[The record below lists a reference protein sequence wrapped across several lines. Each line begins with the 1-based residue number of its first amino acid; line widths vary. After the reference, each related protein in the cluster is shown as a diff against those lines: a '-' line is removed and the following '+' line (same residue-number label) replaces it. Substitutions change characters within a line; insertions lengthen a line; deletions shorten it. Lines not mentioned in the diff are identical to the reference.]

1 MNNIESKRLQGVEES
16 STLAMAA
23 LAREYK
29 LKGID
34 VISLSLGEPDFK
46 TPNHICEG
54 AKTAIDSGN
63 YFSYPPVPGY
73 LDLREAISKKFKEE
87 NNLLYNPSEIIV
99 SNGVKH
105 SITNVM
111 FSILNKGDEVL
122 VFAPFW
128 VSYSA
133 IIKLADGVP
142 VYLNSTIE
150 NDFKPTPEQLKKSI
164 TNKTKAII
172 FSSPCNPTGTVF
184 SKKDLEDYS
193 DILIDYPNI
202 IIISDEIYEHINFT
216 EEHFSIGS
224 LDRMAHRTITLNGF
238 SKGFAMTGW
247 RLGYLGAPSKIAKAI
262 NKMQGQTTSANCSI
276 AQRAGLVAL
285 NGGNDCALEMKREY
299 LKRRDIFYD
308 LLSKIEKLTLNKPQ
322 GAFYFFPEITNY
334 LGNKTE
340 EGKKISSA
348 NDLAIYLLE
357 DAKVSLVP
365 GEDFGAP
372 NCIRLSYAASEK
384 ELIEASQRIEL
395 SLSKL
400 N

>member
-1 MNNIESKRLQGVEES
+1 MNRKESLRLQNVEES

-29 LKGID
+29 SKGID

-46 TPNHICEG
+46 TPEHICKG
-54 AKTAIDSGN
+54 AKDAIDSGN

-73 LDLREAISKKFKEE
+73 LDLREAISQKFKNE
-87 NNLLYNPSEIIV
+87 NNLSYSPNEIIV

-111 FSILNKGDEVL
+111 FSILNKGDEVI

-133 IIKLADGVP
+133 IITLADGIP
-142 VYLNSTIE
+142 KYINTKIE
-150 NDFKPTPEQLKKSI
+150 NDFKPTTSQLEEAIS
-164 TNKTKAII
+164 NKTKAVI

-184 SKKDLEDYS
+184 TREDLEGYKTV
-193 DILIDYPNI
+193 LENHPEI

-216 EEHFSIGS
+216 DRHTSFGS
-224 LDRMAHRTITLNGF
+224 LEGMNNRTITMNGF
-238 SKGFAMTGW
+238 SKAFAMTGW
-247 RLGYLGAPSKIAKAI
+247 RLGYIGAPKAIAKSI

-285 NGGNDCALEMKREY
+285 KEGNDCALQMKDEY
-299 LKRRDIFYD
+299 LKRRDLVF
-308 LLSKIEKLTLNKPQ
+308 KFLNKIDKLKVNKPE
-322 GAFYFFPEITNY
+322 GAFYFFPEITEY
-334 LGNKTE
+334 LGNKSK
-340 EGKKISSA
+340 EGKIINTA
-348 NDLAIYLLE
+348 NDLALYLLE

-372 NCIRLSYAASEK
+372 NCIRLSYAASEN
-384 ELIEASQRIEL
+384 ELIEASQRLKL

-400 N
+400 S

>member
-1 MNNIESKRLQGVEES
+1 MKNLESIRLQNVEES

-29 LKGID
+29 SKGVD

-46 TPNHICEG
+46 TPDHICEG
-54 AKTAIDSGN
+54 AKRSIDSGKF
-63 YFSYPPVPGY
+63 FSYPPVPGY
-73 LDLREAISKKFKEE
+73 LDLREAIAEKFKNE
-87 NNLLYNPSEIIV
+87 NNLNYSPNEIIV

-111 FSILNKGDEVL
+111 FSILNPGDEVI

-133 IIKLADGVP
+133 IITLADGIP
-142 VYLNSTIE
+142 KYINTTIK
-150 NDFKPTPEQLKKSI
+150 NDFKPTSEQLKNAISK
-164 TNKTKAII
+164 KTKAII

-184 SKKDLEDYS
+184 TKNDLESYRN
-193 DILIDYPNI
+193 ILIDHPEI

-216 EEHFSIGS
+216 DEHISIGS
-224 LDRMAHRTITLNGF
+224 LESMNNRTITLNGF

-247 RLGYLGAPSKIAKAI
+247 RLGYIGAPLEIAKSI

-276 AQRAGLVAL
+276 AQRAGLIAL
-285 NGGNDCALEMKREY
+285 KGGNECALEMKKEY
-299 LKRRDIFYD
+299 LKRRDIIYN
-308 LLSKIEKLTLNKPQ
+308 LLSKIEKIKTNKPQ

-334 LGNKTE
+334 IGNKTE
-340 EGKKISSA
+340 DGKVINSA
-348 NDLAIYLLE
+348 NELALYLLE

-372 NCIRLSYAASEK
+372 NCIRISYAASEN
-384 ELIEASQRIEL
+384 ELIEATQRLEISLKKL
-395 SLSKL
+395 S
-400 N
+400 